1 LRKKW
6 FTMALRETWIVGD
19 IDMKVS
25 QMIRTDE
32 LDIEAS
38 AEMSDRFSM
47 EVSKKL
53 DDAKND
59 LASELNLKVKA

>member
-1 LRKKW
+1 
-6 FTMALRETWIVGD
+6 MV
-19 IDMKVS
+19 
-25 QMIRTDE
+25 RTDE

-53 DDAKND
+53 DDAIND
-59 LASELNLKVKA
+59 LASELNLKVKRDARCW